1 MNSGYIM
8 IDCAGIDLLSQSSQS
23 KTGLYAECIAA
34 KYSGKPTIAYNL
46 EYGSGVTMSPIPVF
60 CILEAGVFIATASIL
75 QVRVAQDDSVT
86 ITSLI
91 G

>member
-8 IDCAGIDLLSQSSQS
+8 VDCAGINLLSQSSQS

-34 KYSGKPTIAYNL
+34 TNSGKPIIAYNL
-46 EYGSGVTMSPIPVF
+46 EYGSGVKMTPVPVF
-60 CILEAGVFIATASIL
+60 SIIEAGVFIGTASIL
-75 QVRVAQDDSVT
+75 QVRVAPDDSVT